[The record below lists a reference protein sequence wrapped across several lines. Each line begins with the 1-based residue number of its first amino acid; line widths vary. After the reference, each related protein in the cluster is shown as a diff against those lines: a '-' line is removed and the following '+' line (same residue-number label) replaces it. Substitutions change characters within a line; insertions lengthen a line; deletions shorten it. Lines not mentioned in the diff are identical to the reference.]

1 MILMKISYDPK
12 YDVLYLNFSENKI
25 VDTIEV
31 DRGVLIDHGEK
42 GEMVGIEIINAS
54 KLIRSKP
61 LQEIVIKIEEE
72 AEA

>member
-31 DRGVLIDHGEK
+31 DRGILIDHGEK

>member
-61 LQEIVIKIEEE
+61 LQEIVIKIEED

>member
-1 MILMKISYDPK
+1 MMKISYDPK

-31 DRGVLIDHGEK
+31 DRGVLIDHGEE